1 MSQFNLAALLI
12 PLLFAAIVSFKE
24 QVEALQELDPS
35 VEILVRLLS
44 AVPGW
49 NEKNVQVYSSLAFIS
64 VKRKLC
70 LYCVVECKHMEK
82 TYFESFFH
90 GNHFSFYVV

>member
-1 MSQFNLAALLI
+1 MFQFDFAALLI

-49 NEKNVQVYSSLAFIS
+49 NEKNVQVYFSLVFIS
-64 VKRKLC
+64 VQRKLC
-70 LYCVVECKHMEK
+70 LYCVVKYKRMGK
-82 TYFESFFH
+82 KYFESFHWNQFPYM
-90 GNHFSFYVV
+90 F